1 MYTCVW
7 GHMTT
12 CHDVSPSTLM
22 WVPGFIAWLL
32 SHLNGFFIFYTYL
45 SRPLTDDTQASAS
58 ILILHYSVLFVFLSV
73 KTGVQ
78 L

>member
-1 MYTCVW
+1 MAAESSQWLFHFLYLFIQ
-7 GHMTT
+7 TT
-12 CHDVSPSTLM
+12 
-22 WVPGFIAWLL
+22 
-32 SHLNGFFIFYTYL
+32 
-45 SRPLTDDTQASAS
+45 TDDTQASAS